1 MGFSRLSVAGL
12 LGISPTLII
21 IYSVTG
27 KKYQLTIILRK
38 LFLGG
43 DCNNL
48 LGRLS

>member
-27 KKYQLTIILRK
+27 KKIPIDHHIK
-38 LFLGG
+38 KAFLGG

-48 LGRLS
+48 LG